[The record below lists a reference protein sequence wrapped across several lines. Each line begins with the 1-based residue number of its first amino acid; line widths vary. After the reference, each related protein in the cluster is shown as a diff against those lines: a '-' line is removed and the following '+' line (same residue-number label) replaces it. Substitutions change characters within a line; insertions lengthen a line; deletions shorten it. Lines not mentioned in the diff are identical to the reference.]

1 MANSRGDFS
10 LGAHRQTIHGVNG
23 SSALRRISHAARDS
37 SSTAAAKS
45 PASANGRVAVQG
57 TCFSFQA
64 PGFFR
69 KLGYET
75 FGTADVFLDVHTQDC
90 LFKNL

>member
-1 MANSRGDFS
+1 MR
-10 LGAHRQTIHGVNG
+10 TIHGVNG
-23 SSALRRISHAARDS
+23 SVTLPRISHARRGS

-69 KLGYET
+69 ELAYET
-75 FGTADVFLDVHTQDC
+75 FGTADVFIDGHTQDY
-90 LFKNL
+90 LIKKL

>member
-1 MANSRGDFS
+1 MK
-10 LGAHRQTIHGVNG
+10 TIHGVNG
-23 SSALRRISHAARDS
+23 NAALPRISHARRGA

-45 PASANGRVAVQG
+45 PALANGYVAVQG

-75 FGTADVFLDVHTQDC
+75 FGTADVFLDGHTQDY
-90 LFKNL
+90 LIKQL

>member
-1 MANSRGDFS
+1 MANGRGDFS

-75 FGTADVFLDVHTQDC
+75 FGTTDLFLDGHAQDY
-90 LFKNL
+90 LIKKL